1 MKPLVI
7 LILLAFTLIVIP
19 VQGDQYLTES
29 QKELLLKESRALGS
43 AAKQGH
49 AQNTSKQS
57 EQSEQTNIVKQQSR
71 PEKSR
76 RTTSRYLGV
85 ITKNP
90 ASHTSSVVNGVRTQ
104 TQGLQSVVHN
114 TGGVSPDN
122 SNLSVQQDQRLANTA
137 KRRNSDRQ
145 SQQVA
150 TITTKTTTNY
160 TNNSNRSVQQSR
172 KVAKTKKKFN
182 WSSFFKGLGQ
192 VAEAINSGMNQTNPQ
207 FNPYISQPGNFSP
220 RGNSQIINTMKVGNH
235 TLNVGGD
242 QEIHTWDIGNQT
254 FGISGGKKVKMHN
267 FDNFSTGTI
276 GDQKVRCHMAGNIKF
291 CK

>member
-49 AQNTSKQS
+49 AQNTSK
-57 EQSEQTNIVKQQSR
+57 QSEQTNIVKQQSR

-150 TITTKTTTNY
+150 
-160 TNNSNRSVQQSR
+160 
-172 KVAKTKKKFN
+172 KTK
-182 WSSFFKGLGQ
+182 
-192 VAEAINSGMNQTNPQ
+192 
-207 FNPYISQPGNFSP
+207 
-220 RGNSQIINTMKVGNH
+220 
-235 TLNVGGD
+235 
-242 QEIHTWDIGNQT
+242 
-254 FGISGGKKVKMHN
+254 
-267 FDNFSTGTI
+267 
-276 GDQKVRCHMAGNIKF
+276 
-291 CK
+291 